1 MAIDPKNS
9 HLINSFNK
17 TNLDLENPS
26 PSGGP
31 NRTNSDNISSGQ
43 YSNIN
48 YTTGGTI
55 NTVTLQQ
62 WTPNKTYLD
71 SFKLK

>member
-26 PSGGP
+26 PLGGP

-55 NTVTLQQ
+55 NTVTLQ
-62 WTPNKTYLD
+62 
-71 SFKLK
+71 

>member
-1 MAIDPKNS
+1 MAKDPKNS
-9 HLINSFNK
+9 HLINSFDK

-26 PSGGP
+26 PLGGP
-31 NRTNSDNISSGQ
+31 NRTNSENIKSGQ
-43 YSNIN
+43 YTNIN
-48 YTTGGTI
+48 YTSGGAI

>member
-1 MAIDPKNS
+1 MAKDPRNS

-26 PSGGP
+26 PLGGP
-31 NRTNSDNISSGQ
+31 NRTNSDNIGSGQ
-43 YSNIN
+43 YTNVN
-48 YTTGGTI
+48 YTFGGAI

-62 WTPNKTYLD
+62 WTPNKTYLN